1 MHPAP
6 PPTDVIQLG
15 PDDEDD
21 DDDDDD
27 DDESGNVHELDGA
40 GQEESTPRGQ
50 SAHQKK
56 RVFHTPNHY
65 DDSQTTDMFA
75 RDEARRF

>member
-27 DDESGNVHELDGA
+27 DESGNVQELAGA

-65 DDSQTTDMFA
+65 DDSQTTEMFG
-75 RDEARRF
+75 RDEAR